1 MQRIRRDEIVDVVRS
16 VVREARED
24 RITLLAAAV
33 AYYGFVSIVPLLLL
47 AVAAGSAIAG
57 QELTEATLTLV
68 GGFLTS
74 SGEALVRDILSD
86 ASGRTPATIAGLL
99 LLAWSGS
106 KLFRGMDTA
115 FSEVYGVSSSD
126 PIHTQL
132 LDAAFVLS
140 IIVLATAAVAAIGLY
155 FPTVNRIPFAGA
167 FSTIGLLVALVV
179 AFFPIYSVFPDVDV
193 PFDEALPGAIFAAT
207 GWTLLV
213 EVFRIYT
220 QSVNDFRLYGVLGAA
235 VLLGTFLYLGATIIM
250 VGAVCNAVLAGRT
263 DDEPAPEEE
272 VSSPSAAPDVT
283 ELARQVRALQL
294 EVDAK
299 TVSRQD
305 VETELKGYVR
315 RRLRR
320 GQARGWGPYL
330 VLLYGTL
337 MTVGAFRY
345 LDGGWAIGAMLV
357 VWLSTL
363 GLYVLM
369 LIVGVGI
376 KGAGIPGA
384 VYDRLRRDRP

>member
-16 VVREARED
+16 VAREARED

-47 AVAAGSAIAG
+47 GVAAGSAIAG
-57 QELTEATLTLV
+57 SELTEATLTLI

-74 SGEALVRDILSD
+74 SGEALVRDVLTD
-86 ASGRTPATIAGLL
+86 AAGRTPATVAGIL

-106 KLFRGMDTA
+106 RLFRGMDTA
-115 FSEVYGVSSSD
+115 FSEVYGVSSSE
-126 PIHTQL
+126 PIHVQL
-132 LDAAFVLS
+132 LDAAFVLA
-140 IIVLATAAVAAIGLY
+140 IIVLATAAVAGIGLY
-155 FPTVNRIPFAGA
+155 FPTLHWVPFEGA
-167 FSTIGLLVALVV
+167 LSTIGLLVALVA
-179 AFFPIYSVFPDVDV
+179 AFYPIYSIFPDVDV
-193 PFDEALPGAIFAAT
+193 PREEAIPGAMLAAT
-207 GWTLLV
+207 GWTALV
-213 EVFRIYT
+213 AVFRIYT
-220 QSVNDFRLYGVLGAA
+220 QSVNDFQLYGILGAA
-235 VLLGTFLYLGATIIM
+235 VLLSTFLYLGATVIM
-250 VGAVCNAVLAGRT
+250 VGAVLNAVLAGRT
-263 DDEPAPEEE
+263 DEEPTPEEE
-272 VSSPSAAPDVT
+272 VTGPTAAPDVT

-363 GLYVLM
+363 GLYALM
-369 LIVGVGI
+369 LLVGAGI
-376 KGAGIPGA
+376 KGAGIPSA
-384 VYDRLRRDRP
+384 IYDRFRSDRP